1 MEPVRKPLLLP
12 PECISLGTVEGGEG
26 AGVFPARIYFP
37 QLIGFM
43 VKRQNIPPEDDYEIR
58 CPRLGHQISFSYC
71 RSENRGLPCF
81 KTLDCWYDHFLV
93 EEYFRKELTPEEW
106 GKAFKRS
113 GTTKMLSLL
122 ELIEQ
127 AKKGTKEE

>member
-1 MEPVRKPLLLP
+1 MEA
-12 PECISLGTVEGGEG
+12 GGG
-26 AGVFPARIYFP
+26 AGGFPARIYFQ
-37 QLIGFM
+37 QLTDFM
-43 VKRQNIPPEDDYEIR
+43 VKRQNIPPGDDYEIR

-106 GKAFKRS
+106 DKAFKRS
-113 GTTKMLSLL
+113 GTTKVLSLL

-127 AKKGTKEE
+127 AKKRTKEE